1 MPADSSPPGTR
12 QSLSPQRRR
21 EVIGALRHGTVPQRG
36 LETLA
41 VGLGHLQPTLAEELD
56 QVAAGGAGFKALRG
70 EYGTG
75 KTFFARWL
83 TERAKQRGFATAEV
97 QISETETPLHKLET
111 VYRRMVERL
120 ATADAGSGALANLV
134 DGWLFA
140 LEQDAAAADPALQK
154 DEEALGGAVEKLMEE
169 RLARL
174 ADRAPM
180 FALTLRGYRAAT
192 LAGDAA
198 AARSLLAWIGGQ
210 PNVSAAHK
218 RAAGV
223 KGEIDHFGALGF
235 LEGLLVL
242 LRDSGRPGL
251 VLVLDEVETVQ
262 RMRSDV
268 RDKSLNAIRQWMDEV
283 DGGRFPG
290 LYLLMTGTRAFFE
303 GPQGVARLE
312 PLAQRLHVDF
322 ATDARFDNPRA
333 VQVRLQPFDRN
344 RLLEV
349 GARVRDMYSAGS
361 SDPVRISS
369 VVDDAYLADLADAV
383 AGRLGGKVGIAPRI
397 FLKKLV
403 ADVLDRV
410 DQFSDFDPRKD
421 YALTIDE
428 KELSP
433 AERAGA
439 PAASV
444 DDIELELPDSV

>member
-1 MPADSSPPGTR
+1 MPEPPAA
-12 QSLSPQRRR
+12 LSPERRQ
-21 EVIGALRHGTVPQRG
+21 EVIAALRHGTVPRRG
-36 LETLA
+36 LEALA
-41 VGLGHLQPTLAEELD
+41 VGLGHLQPTLAAELG
-56 QVAAGGAGFKALRG
+56 QVARGGANFKALRG

-75 KTFFARWL
+75 KTFFSRWL
-83 TERAKQRGFATAEV
+83 TERAKQEGFATAEV

-120 ATADAGSGALANLV
+120 ATADTGSGALANLV

-140 LEQDAAAADPALQK
+140 LEQDVLAADPSLEADEAAL
-154 DEEALGGAVEKLMEE
+154 DAAVEELMER
-169 RLARL
+169 RLGRL

-192 LAGDAA
+192 LRDDPE

-290 LYLLMTGTRAFFE
+290 LYLLLTGTRAFFE

-322 ATDARFDNPRA
+322 ATNARFDNPRA
-333 VQVRLQPFDRN
+333 VQVRLQPFDRVK
-344 RLLEV
+344 LLEV
-349 GARVRDMYSAGS
+349 GSRVRDLYAAGAADPARIASA
-361 SDPVRISS
+361 
-369 VVDDAYLADLADAV
+369 VDDAYLADLADAV

-410 DQFSDFDPRKD
+410 DQFADFNPRRD
-421 YALTIDE
+421 YALTVDE
-428 KELSP
+428 RELSP
-433 AERAGA
+433 AERAVA
-439 PAASV
+439 PAAGV
-444 DDIELELPDSV
+444 DDIELELPG